1 MNDTGASPTP
11 PVVYVVQG
19 AGPPDDEGLS
29 LAGLV
34 RAVGRHRGRVLGAT
48 LAGTLLAAAYAFL
61 AEPVYLAEAVL
72 FPREA
77 RVAGGL
83 SAQLAQLG
91 GLADMAGIATGG
103 AGKQEPL
110 GVLRSRGF
118 AARFIARRGL
128 AASLAPDHPADDVRK
143 AAEVFGRT
151 VLSVFEDKRS
161 GLVTVGI
168 RWRDPA
174 QAADWAN
181 DIVRQLN
188 EEMRARAL
196 QESEGNIR
204 YLREQLDNT
213 RTVSLQESISRLLEA
228 EMQKDML
235 ARGTPEYAFRVVD
248 PAEVP
253 VRRAAPKR
261 LLVVTMGFSLS
272 LVAAVLVAGLAGPVR
287 RLWAAPA
294 AGRIQTDR
302 QAGSPN
308 PDA

>member
-1 MNDTGASPTP
+1 MNAPGGSPTP
-11 PVVYVVQG
+11 PVVYVVQ
-19 AGPPDDEGLS
+19 PPGLPADEGLS

-34 RAVGRHRGRVLGAT
+34 GAVRRHRGRVLAT
-48 LAGTLLAAAYAFL
+48 TVAGTLLAAAYAFL

-72 FPREA
+72 YPREA
-77 RVAGGL
+77 RPMGGL
-83 SAQLAQLG
+83 SGQLAQLG
-91 GLADMAGIATGG
+91 GLADMAGITAGST
-103 AGKQEPL
+103 GKQEPL

-128 AASLAPDHPADDVRK
+128 AESLAPDHPPDDARK
-143 AAEVFGRT
+143 AAEVFGRS

-174 QAADWAN
+174 AAADWAN

-196 QESEGNIR
+196 QESAGNIR
-204 YLREQLDNT
+204 YLREQLEST

-235 ARGTPEYAFRVVD
+235 ARGTAEYAFRVVD

-253 VRRAAPKR
+253 VRRAAPRR
-261 LLVVTMGFSLS
+261 LQVVAMGLGLS
-272 LVAAVLVAGLAGPVR
+272 FVTAVLVAGLAGPVR
-287 RLWAAPA
+287 RLWAAAPA
-294 AGRIQTDR
+294 G
-302 QAGSPN
+302 QAPARPTGKTT